1 MTSAA
6 GFTVPAAIFHGLPR
20 CRIHTARPLARCL
33 GATFGAG
40 YRFAAVFYKFIK
52 FFSALRTLVLQNG
65 HGLIL
70 PAASVSGARTFDLVL
85 DLNGIGGT
93 DHKKRQHARNH
104 DTDPDDHPKSPGK
117 PLEGN
122 GYVHSP

>member
-20 CRIHTARPLARCL
+20 CRIHTARPLARCP
-33 GATFGAG
+33 GAAFRTV
-40 YRFAAVFYKFIK
+40 YRFAAVFYKFIE

-70 PAASVSGARTFDLVL
+70 PAASVSGTRTFDLVL
-85 DLNGIGGT
+85 DLNRIGGA
-93 DHKKRQHARNH
+93 DHKKRQHTRDQ

-117 PLEGN
+117 PLERN
-122 GYVHSP
+122 GYIHSP